1 MKTVGLIGGMSAEST
16 AIYYRL
22 INDGVRARLGGH
34 HSAKLI
40 LWSVDFA

>member
-1 MKTVGLIGGMSAEST
+1 VEST

-22 INDGVRARLGGH
+22 LNEDVRTRLGGH

-40 LWSVDFA
+40 LWSVDFALSDAA